1 MKGSH
6 MKVRLVRLLGLA
18 LALSLCHVLPA
29 QSADAPYEINVILS
43 LTGQGAFIGKSNQD
57 MLSAFET
64 SINKAGG
71 IKGQPIHFVYA
82 DDQTSPQVAVQLA
95 SALLAKGVPV
105 ILGPTITATCRAV
118 APLMVNGPVDY
129 CLSPGLQPTKDS
141 YTFSVSVATTDMI
154 GVALRYF
161 RERGWHRIAR
171 LTTTDATGQDAD
183 TAFAKWMADPANK
196 DLTIVADEKFNVTD
210 ISATAQMARIKAAQP
225 QVVVVWATGTPMGT
239 ALRAYGDAGLGVPM
253 FVSNS
258 NMTTT
263 QAKQYAGITPQ
274 DYYSAAPGYVVHIAP
289 SAGSK
294 RAQDLYFNSIG
305 AAGITN
311 DYVAGIVWDAAL
323 IVTNDLQR
331 TGTKAT
337 AAQVRDYIEHLGSFP
352 GISGTYDF
360 TDGSQRGLGASNIM
374 VMRFDRSSMG
384 WLSVSNFGG
393 SPKH

>member
-1 MKGSH
+1 MKARSL
-6 MKVRLVRLLGLA
+6 RLLA
-18 LALSLCHVLPA
+18 LALVLSLVHAQPA
-29 QSADAPYEINVILS
+29 QSAEAPYDINVILS

-57 MLSAFET
+57 MLNAFET

-82 DDQTSPQVAVQLA
+82 DDQTTPQVAVQLA
-95 SALLAKGVPV
+95 GALLAKGVPV

-118 APLMVNGPVDY
+118 TPLMGNGPVDY
-129 CLSPGLQPTKDS
+129 CLSPGLQPPKDS
-141 YTFSVSVATTDMI
+141 YTFSVSVATSDMI

-161 RERGWHRIAR
+161 RERGWRRIAR
-171 LTTTDATGQDAD
+171 LTTTDATGQDGD
-183 TAFAKWMADPANK
+183 TAFASGWRSRRTKTI
-196 DLTIVADEKFNVTD
+196 LIVADEKFNVTD

-258 NMTTT
+258 KMTTA
-263 QAKQYAGITPQ
+263 QAKQYSGITPQ
-274 DYYSAAPGYVVHIAP
+274 EYYSAAPGYAAHVAP

-294 RAQDLYFNSIG
+294 RVQDLYFRSIE

-323 IVTNDLQR
+323 SSPTPYR
-331 TGTKAT
+331 
-337 AAQVRDYIEHLGSFP
+337 RP
-352 GISGTYDF
+352 GPT
-360 TDGSQRGLGASNIM
+360 RRL
-374 VMRFDRSSMG
+374 
-384 WLSVSNFGG
+384 
-393 SPKH
+393 PKCAITSKG